1 MQDFKEYQ
9 IWNGVTPK
17 AIVSSTNATPT
28 VLTVT
33 AHGFSTGDQV
43 MIFGHTT
50 NTAANGLYKITK
62 LTADTFSLQDI
73 NSGVGIAG
81 NGVGGA
87 TGNVVFAPKVAL
99 SQSFDTAVLTI
110 GTSGSANMTVKVLG
124 SQGKPFSSNNDKDN
138 DCPNFGATISAT
150 NAYSFVQSVLLAD
163 NSAIDGTTGIQ
174 ATGVDIFSDYQI
186 NIDKMKY
193 LTLAM
198 ASWTAGAIYAKL
210 TLYKMD

>member
-17 AIVSSTNATPT
+17 AIVSSTNATPI

-50 NTAANGLYKITK
+50 NTAANGIYKITK

-73 NSGVGIAG
+73 NSGADIAG

-87 TGNVVFAPKVAL
+87 TGNVVSAPKVAL

-110 GTSGSANMTVKVLG
+110 GTSGSANMTVKVFG

-150 NAYSFVQSVLLAD
+150 NTYSFVQSVLLAD
-163 NSAIDGTTGIQ
+163 NSAIDGTAGIQ
-174 ATGVDIFSDYQI
+174 ATGVDIFTDYQI

-198 ASWTAGAIYAKL
+198 SSWTAGAIYAKL